1 MRLRLQCIYLVV
13 LMSENIHVS
22 ITLKYILDL
31 STSWKQF
38 FAVIYNDNY
47 NVKLTSLTFFLFS
60 LFIPLSTQNQAI
72 LMLARDQVADME
84 SLHFLIFCRRK
95 RRVIYQQGQKHI
107 KSWEKIMVDICEKN
121 DVLLQC
127 ILKSFRSL
135 LLNYFSMVLLP
146 NVFSNHGIL
155 FPD

>member
-1 MRLRLQCIYLVV
+1 MWGCLHFEIEIAMYLFCSLNVWKKTCKHNV
-13 LMSENIHVS
+13 KEHFGSL
-22 ITLKYILDL
+22 YILKTKVD
-31 STSWKQF
+31 KF
-38 FAVIYNDNY
+38 N
-47 NVKLTSLTFFLFS
+47 LFS

-84 SLHFLIFCRRK
+84 SLHFLIFCQRK
-95 RRVIYQQGQKHI
+95 QRVIYQQGQKHI

>member
-1 MRLRLQCIYLVV
+1 
-13 LMSENIHVS
+13 MSENKHVS
-22 ITLKYILDL
+22 IMLKNILDL